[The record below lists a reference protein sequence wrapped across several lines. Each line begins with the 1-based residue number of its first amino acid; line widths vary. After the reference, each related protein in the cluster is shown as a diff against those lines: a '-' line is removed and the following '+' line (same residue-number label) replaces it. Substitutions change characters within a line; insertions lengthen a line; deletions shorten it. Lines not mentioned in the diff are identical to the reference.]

1 MRERLVAATISI
13 GLIAATLSPV
23 VRAPEDDGFPLSTY
37 PMFAFARP
45 TQLTID
51 YAIGVTALGARR
63 PLSLAMLGTSEVL
76 QAYTVI
82 ATAKANHQLSTLC
95 RQIAARVAED
105 EEFDGVA
112 FVRIVSGTHDAV
124 EYLVR
129 HHQGRE
135 TELTRCPV
143 PR

>member
-1 MRERLVAATISI
+1 MQRLAAAVVS
-13 GLIAATLSPV
+13 GVLVAATLSPV
-23 VRAPEDDGFPLSTY
+23 LRAPWQDDFPLSTY

-45 TQLTID
+45 TTLTMD
-51 YAIGVTALGARR
+51 YALGGTAAGEPRYLDPR
-63 PLSLAMLGTSEVL
+63 LLGTGEVL

-82 ATAKANHQLSTLC
+82 ATAKENHQLPALC

-105 EEFDGVA
+105 DERDDVA
-112 FVRIVSGTHDAV
+112 FVRIVTGTHDAV
-124 EYLVR
+124 DYLVR
-129 HHQGRE
+129 HHEGRE

>member
-1 MRERLVAATISI
+1 VKRLAAAVVS
-13 GLIAATLSPV
+13 GALVAATLSPV
-23 VRAPEDDGFPLSTY
+23 LRAPWQDGFPLSTY

-45 TQLTID
+45 TQLTME
-51 YAIGVTALGARR
+51 YALGVTEAGEPR
-63 PLSLAMLGTSEVL
+63 SLKPHLLGTGEVL

-82 ATAKANHQLSTLC
+82 ATAKANHQLPTLC